1 MIPVTF
7 GTASFPTTPAY
18 YEYAHTPPYDWHSYF
33 NWFDRGNTRR
43 GAPVRVTPPAGAT
56 QCYFMFLYE
65 PSSGILPTPG
75 KGCYIDDLVID
86 AVPNDLALT
95 TVTSDPITFTI
106 TASAGANGSIDPD
119 GDVSVN
125 YGDDQGFTITPDP
138 GYAIDDV
145 LVDGVSNPGA
155 VAAGSYTFTDV
166 TGGHTISATFK
177 SAEKPVGV
185 NNRSVLT
192 DDKLVGRTVRAWGNV
207 KSVNGTTSFTI
218 DDGYGTPV
226 TVLVNGVSLPSGF
239 DTTKLAIVTGV
250 VNSDKTIRA
259 QAISAVP

>member
-1 MIPVTF
+1 M
-7 GTASFPTTPAY
+7 
-18 YEYAHTPPYDWHSYF
+18 
-33 NWFDRGNTRR
+33 
-43 GAPVRVTPPAGAT
+43 
-56 QCYFMFLYE
+56 
-65 PSSGILPTPG
+65 
-75 KGCYIDDLVID
+75 ID

-177 SAEKPVGV
+177 SAVKPVGA
-185 NNRSVLT
+185 NNKSILT
-192 DDKLVGRTVRAWGNV
+192 DAKLVGRYVRVWGRI
-207 KSVNGTTSFTI
+207 TSKGGSSYVI
-218 DDGYGTPV
+218 DDGYGSGVTIHGTTTLGV
-226 TVLVNGVSLPSGF
+226 DDMAVVNGTVL
-239 DTTKLAIVTGV
+239 
-250 VNSDKTIRA
+250 SDHTI
-259 QAISAVP
+259 QP